1 MKGNVLNQ
9 GASTS
14 VAAKGSRVDMLLF
27 WSFCCTFFF
36 IPVATSPAII
46 AGGFSLAVWIFSGKF
61 IKDRDRWLNQDWTK
75 PVVLF
80 MLLPLVGLLWTGD
93 MATGLKFAKKS
104 YYWLYPFAI
113 ASIYRDG
120 HTRILIRAFLA
131 GLTLTAVAA
140 ILQKTGVI
148 PMTKGYAA
156 GYMSHISYSLLLVF
170 GLLLLSFYFRRTK
183 HNRNKIYLSL
193 LMLVYLFSL
202 SVNIGR
208 IGYLAFV
215 IVSPWILYNIL
226 GQKHVL
232 KITAAALAGIAVL
245 SFSSTVQ
252 ERTRKAVNEVK
263 LYYNGSKAT
272 SIGLRLHM
280 WNGAIKIILKK
291 PFIGVGTGGYKQAMK
306 KYMDDP
312 KLPDFV
318 HPHNSFLHMAV
329 SYGIVGLSSFIW
341 LLAVFIKKG
350 WKSRDTIEGFSV
362 LSFGI
367 VLIIGSMTDTQ
378 ILSVATGMMFA
389 LLTGIQI
396 NDRSVLR
403 AQ

>member
-1 MKGNVLNQ
+1 
-9 GASTS
+9 
-14 VAAKGSRVDMLLF
+14 
-27 WSFCCTFFF
+27 
-36 IPVATSPAII
+36 
-46 AGGFSLAVWIFSGKF
+46 LALWIFSGKF
-61 IKDRDRWLNQDWTK
+61 IKDRERWLDQDWIR

-80 MLLPLVGLLWTGD
+80 MLLPLAGLLWSGD
-93 MATGLKFAKKS
+93 TETGLKFAKKS

-113 ASIYRDG
+113 ASIYRDD
-120 HTRILIRAFLA
+120 HTEMLIRAFLA

-140 ILQKTGVI
+140 ILQEIGVL

-183 HNRNKIYLSL
+183 HRRSKVYLSL

-208 IGYLAFV
+208 IGYLAFA
-215 IVSPWILYNIL
+215 IVSPWILYNML
-226 GQKHVL
+226 GQRHVL
-232 KITAAALAGIAVL
+232 KIAAAALAGIAVL
-245 SFSSTVQ
+245 SFSSIVQ
-252 ERTRKAVNEVK
+252 ERTRTAVNEVK
-263 LYYNGSKAT
+263 LYYSGSKAT
-272 SIGLRLHM
+272 SVGLRLHM
-280 WNGAIKIILKK
+280 WNGALKIILKR
-291 PFIGVGTGGYKQAMK
+291 PLIGVGTGGYKQAME
-306 KYMDDP
+306 KYRDDP

-318 HPHNSFLHMAV
+318 HPHNSFLYMAV
-329 SYGIVGLSSFIW
+329 SYGIVGLASFIW
-341 LLAVFIKKG
+341 LLAVFIKRG
-350 WKSRDTIEGFSV
+350 WRSRDTIEGFSI

-396 NDRSVLR
+396 NNGRMHR

>member
-61 IKDRDRWLNQDWTK
+61 IKDRERWLNQDWTK

-113 ASIYRDG
+113 ASIYRNDQ
-120 HTRILIRAFLA
+120 TKILIRAFLA
-131 GLTLTAVAA
+131 GLTLTAIVA
-140 ILQKTGVI
+140 ILQEMGVI
-148 PMTKGYAA
+148 PMPKGFAA
-156 GYMSHISYSLLLVF
+156 GYMSHIIFSLMLVY
-170 GLLLLSFYFRRTK
+170 GMLLLSFYSSRVK
-183 HNRNKIYLSL
+183 HKREKVGILF
-193 LMLVYLFSL
+193 LMLTYLVSL

-215 IVSPWILYNIL
+215 VLSPWMLYNIL
-226 GQKHVL
+226 GQKHTI
-232 KITAAALAGIAVL
+232 KIAAAVLAGIAIL
-245 SFSSTVQ
+245 SFSPTVQ
-252 ERTRKAVNEVK
+252 DRTIKAVNEVK
-263 LYYNGSKAT
+263 LYYNGSKVT
-272 SIGLRLHM
+272 SVGLRLHM
-280 WNGAIKIILKK
+280 WNGAVNIFLQNPI
-291 PFIGVGTGGYKQAMK
+291 IGVGTGGYKQAMK
-306 KYMDDP
+306 KYKDDP

-329 SYGIVGLSSFIW
+329 SYGIVGLASFIW
-341 LLAVFIKKG
+341 LLAVFIKRG

-378 ILSVATGMMFA
+378 ILSFATGMMFA

-396 NDRSVLR
+396 NRSIL
-403 AQ
+403 